1 MAGRDESVL
10 FLRSE
15 VAGVVSRRGSV
26 GRASLARG
34 GGRRL
39 AGLAVTRCRAHGAV
53 GPGCGLGARTT
64 RCRYALGA
72 GDRGVGE
79 RGCCGGAGLA
89 LGEGALVLGP
99 LFAKLSSALIGGA
112 FGGALAARVE
122 TVAFDLALAA
132 LYAGSIHRARLVS
145 SACCCGD
152 GHAVRKDADR
162 GDVIVEG
169 NKRGGS
175 TDIEGESCV
184 AKPEAASRVQGRQSV
199 TFKEASGSSRMKQ
212 RADRKPQGQQLAR
225 GSDHKQLT
233 RLPTVLGLACRLRRR
248 EAANPSRRH
257 TLAELLARASDE
269 EGALGAAPPMVAT
282 A

>member
-1 MAGRDESVL
+1 MEPSAQDVGGRQDYSL
-10 FLRSE
+10 SICARS
-15 VAGVVSRRGSV
+15 GRPWSRR
-26 GRASLARG
+26 AWMLW
-34 GGRRL
+34 
-39 AGLAVTRCRAHGAV
+39 RCRSCAWGRGACSW
-53 GPGCGLGARTT
+53 PF
-64 RCRYALGA
+64 
-72 GDRGVGE
+72 
-79 RGCCGGAGLA
+79 
-89 LGEGALVLGP
+89 
-99 LFAKLSSALIGGA
+99 FAKLSSALIGGA

-225 GSDHKQLT
+225 SLT
-233 RLPTVLGLACRLRRR
+233 T
-248 EAANPSRRH
+248 S
-257 TLAELLARASDE
+257 S
-269 EGALGAAPPMVAT
+269 
-282 A
+282 